1 MDRIGLCS
9 VTVLVT
15 LGAGAGAQAATVR
28 LDQPQP
34 ARPVVVEPTASPAL
48 SGVAKSVAPGSLLA
62 LPWFEVDTT
71 SGSGR
76 TTLFAIRNEAAVA
89 TTAQVTYFSADGVQ
103 SLVENLALGPKQ
115 TRTRNLRDVV
125 VGQLAAD
132 LDGVIRGWA
141 RIQTSGG
148 ATLSHDVFYVDPA
161 GNFAGGEVLV
171 NPNDGDVCEHMRGR
185 FLIGGAFSGGTRLL
199 VFVDLPLGNDPVSD
213 PPTLTGT
220 AYSESGVL
228 LNTFS
233 VWTDKYAF
241 ELDAVDLVDGATA
254 FGSLELTFEN
264 AGIGLL
270 GGTAVFQASAEGRYA
285 VTWRGTCMP

>member
-1 MDRIGLCS
+1 MDRIRKWH
-9 VTVLVT
+9 VTVLLT
-15 LGAGAGAQAATVR
+15 LGAGAAAQAAVVR
-28 LDQPQP
+28 LDQPPP
-34 ARPVVVEPTASPAL
+34 ARPAVGTWAASPAL
-48 SGVAKSVAPGSLLA
+48 SGSAKSVTPGSLLA
-62 LPWFEVDTT
+62 LPWFEVDTS

-76 TTLFAIRNEAAVA
+76 TTLFAIRNEAAAA
-89 TTAQVTYFSADGVQ
+89 TTVQVTYFSADGVQ
-103 SLVENLALGPKQ
+103 SVVENLNLAPKQ

-125 VGQLAAD
+125 VGQITSD

-171 NPNDGDVCEHMRGR
+171 NPNDGDVCESMRGR

-199 VFVDLPLGNDPVSD
+199 VFVDLPLGNDPISD
-213 PPTLTGT
+213 PPTLTGA

-233 VWTDKYAF
+233 VWSGEYAF
-241 ELDAVDLVDGATA
+241 ELDAADLVDGATA

-270 GGTAVFQASAEGRYA
+270 GGTALFQASAEGRYA